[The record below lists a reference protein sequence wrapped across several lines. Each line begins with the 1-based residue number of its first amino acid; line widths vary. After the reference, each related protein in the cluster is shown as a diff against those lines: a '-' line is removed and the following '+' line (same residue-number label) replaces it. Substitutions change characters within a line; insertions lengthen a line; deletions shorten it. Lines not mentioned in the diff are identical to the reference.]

1 MKRELSGRAW
11 CVLGWEEMVYA
22 PIRVLQMWV
31 SCSTAEQYHYG
42 IGREQSVVGKGKVK
56 KIQNIFNS
64 F

>member
-1 MKRELSGRAW
+1 M
-11 CVLGWEEMVYA
+11 LGWEEMVYA
-22 PIRVLQMWV
+22 PIRGLQMWV